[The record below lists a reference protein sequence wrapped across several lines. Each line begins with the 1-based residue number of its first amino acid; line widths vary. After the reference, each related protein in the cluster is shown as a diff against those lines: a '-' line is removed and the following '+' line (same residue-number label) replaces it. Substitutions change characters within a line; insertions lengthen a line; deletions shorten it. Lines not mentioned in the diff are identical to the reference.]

1 MNYAIVSS
9 INGVFKIESEHGQ
22 DKQAA
27 FVNFH
32 SLCRIYWNASDVI
45 SGMIKVV
52 DENLDVVDS
61 KMEYITHEPIQNNQP
76 VEETEPE
83 G

>member
-9 INGVFKIESEHGQ
+9 INGTFKIESEHGQ

-32 SLCRIYWNASDVI
+32 SLCRVYWNASDVI
-45 SGMIKVV
+45 SGMVKVV
-52 DENLDVVDS
+52 DENLDVVDG
-61 KMEYITHEPIQNNQP
+61 KMEYITHEPIQNNQS
-76 VEETEPE
+76 VEETEFE
-83 G
+83 C